1 MATGFT
7 KQASVFHQK
16 KKILIGT
23 NFTKGKLLFHYSL
36 LHNVGG
42 SWTILK
48 YMSVSWKPPPLVRQ
62 HSPFLETSG
71 LHNDP
76 TENSQRILCGWAPS
90 QEEILRSQMPEN
102 PPLIRHNPPL
112 MQSIPGWFTLERN
125 NDGCSHWLVFL
136 VQFCCSTRHCDTRK
150 SHSRSSNRWRN
161 FLPLVINRVILRGAI

>member
-16 KKILIGT
+16 KNSWLGQTSAKESSYFITHSYI
-23 NFTKGKLLFHYSL
+23 
-36 LHNVGG
+36 GG

-76 TENSQRILCGWAPS
+76 TETSQRILCGWAPS

-125 NDGCSHWLVFL
+125 NDGCSHWIVFL

-150 SHSRSSNRWRN
+150 SHSRSSNSAIF
-161 FLPLVINRVILRGAI
+161 FLLLSTG